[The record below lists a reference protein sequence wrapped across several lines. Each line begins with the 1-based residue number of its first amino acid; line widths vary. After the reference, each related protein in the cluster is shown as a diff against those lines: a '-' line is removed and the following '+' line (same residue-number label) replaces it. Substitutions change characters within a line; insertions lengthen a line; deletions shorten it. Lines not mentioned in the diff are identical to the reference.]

1 MPAHDHPADDPSHS
15 ADSGRDTRHAGTE
28 HRRPR
33 ETSEAR
39 DAAVAALRRAAFL
52 LERAQASPYRADA
65 FRAAVRTL
73 EQLPAPEVVD
83 RVEHGTLTDLPGV
96 GPRTAEVAT
105 DAARGDPVRYL
116 DRLLADQRATDQRAD
131 DQRATDLTG
140 AAAELRDALRGDLHS
155 HTEAS
160 DGATSIQEMVLTA
173 LDLGHEY
180 LAVTDHSPRLTVAHG
195 LSPARLRAQLDQI
208 DALNRAVAPF
218 RVLSGIEVDILDDGS
233 LDQDPELLDRLDIVV
248 ASVHS
253 KLRMDAAAMTR
264 RMTAAVE
271 NPLVDVLGHCTGRQ
285 LVGPRRRPPS
295 DFDPAA
301 VFDACAEHGVAVE
314 VNCRPDRLDPPHAL
328 LAVALAAGCTVTV
341 DTDAHAP
348 GQLDWQ
354 AAGCLRL
361 AEHHVPHGRVLNT
374 LPVDALL
381 ARPRLRSHPAR

>member
-1 MPAHDHPADDPSHS
+1 MPARDDHPADRLSHS
-15 ADSGRDTRHAGTE
+15 ADST
-28 HRRPR
+28 
-33 ETSEAR
+33 R
-39 DAAVAALRRAAFL
+39 DARHSLGRRRHPQEPAEAQDAVVAALRRAAFL
-52 LERAQASPYRADA
+52 LERSQASPYRAEA

-96 GPRTAEVAT
+96 GPRTAEVAA

-116 DRLLADQRATDQRAD
+116 DRLLADQP
-131 DQRATDLTG
+131 ATDLTG
-140 AAAELRDALRGDLHS
+140 AAADLHDALRGDLHS

-160 DGATSIQEMVLTA
+160 DGATSIQEMTLTA

-180 LAVTDHSPRLTVAHG
+180 LAVTDHSPRLTVANG

-264 RMTAAVE
+264 RMTAAVA

-285 LVGPRRRPPS
+285 LIGPRRRPPS
-295 DFDPAA
+295 DFEPAA

-328 LAVALAAGCTVTV
+328 LEVALDAGCTVTV

-361 AEHHVPHGRVLNT
+361 AEHHVPHSRVLNT
-374 LPVDALL
+374 LPVDTLL
-381 ARPRLRSHPAR
+381 ARPRVRSHPAR